1 MIQSQSMPAPDN
13 TVQEVRSSVLR
24 YLRMYEEGRLTL
36 GDLAAELAVMAPAY
50 DHAMGGLEDAY
61 QQLLGAA
68 YRHHVQTGTDGGLSP
83 AELEAAVTRFRRT
96 EAAW

>member
-1 MIQSQSMPAPDN
+1 MPAPDN

-24 YLRMYEEGRLTL
+24 YLRMYEEGKLTL

-50 DHAMGGLEDAY
+50 DHAMGGLDDAY
-61 QQLLGAA
+61 QQLLATA
-68 YRHHVQTGTDGGLSP
+68 HKHRAQTSADAGRSP
-83 AELEAAVTRFRRT
+83 DELEEALTRFRRT